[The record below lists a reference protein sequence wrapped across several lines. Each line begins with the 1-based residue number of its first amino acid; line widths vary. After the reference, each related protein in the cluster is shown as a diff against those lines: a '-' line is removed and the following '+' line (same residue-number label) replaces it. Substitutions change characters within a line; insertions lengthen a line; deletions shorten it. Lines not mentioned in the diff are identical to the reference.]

1 MYRNTQVTLSF
12 PPFTRAVKWLV
23 LVNAGIY
30 LLLLLVGRAAPQV
43 AGQVVVLFGLIPA
56 AVTHGWLWQLF
67 TYSFLHSGFF
77 HVGFN
82 MLALWMFG
90 ALLEMAWGRRQFLE
104 FYFFGVLGAA
114 LTSVV
119 FSYTGLLGLSPA
131 TVTIG
136 ASGGVYGILMAYG
149 MLFGDRELMMFPFPF
164 LIRAKY
170 FVGVLIFISLA
181 GALGEAGGV
190 AYIAHLGGLLFGY
203 LYIKFLLD
211 RGVLFSFSERW
222 FGLRN
227 AFHRY
232 QRRHAARKFEVYMRK
247 LDRDPNAPDSKSD
260 EMAPPAGKKNGEHRG
275 PWIN

>member
-12 PPFTRAVKWLV
+12 PPFTRAVKGLI
-23 LVNAGIY
+23 LANAAIY
-30 LLLLLVGRAAPQV
+30 LLMLLIGRAAPQL
-43 AGQVVVLFGLIPA
+43 AGQIIFYLGLIPA
-56 AVTHGWLWQLF
+56 AVTHGWLWQIF

-90 ALLEMAWGRRQFLE
+90 SLLEIGWGRRQFLE
-104 FYFFGVLGAA
+104 FYFFCVAGAA

-119 FSYTGLLGLSPA
+119 MSYTGVLGLSPA

-136 ASGGVYGILMAYG
+136 ASGGVYGVLMAYG

-170 FVGVLIFISLA
+170 FVGVLIFVSLA

-203 LYIKFLLD
+203 LYVRFLLS
-211 RGVLFSFSERW
+211 RGLALAFSERW

-227 AFHRY
+227 AWGRH
-232 QRRHAARKFEVYMRK
+232 QRRQAARKFEVYMRQHEQS
-247 LDRDPNAPDSKSD
+247 RTEESPHE
-260 EMAPPAGKKNGEHRG
+260 EMTPPAGKKNGEHRG